1 MPIDQLRRVQ
11 QSCQTARRGGAEDL
25 DVGPLAGA
33 SLLANVSR
41 CATKNGETLHEFVD
55 AISHAIDD
63 ADASSLRTRY
73 R

>member
-1 MPIDQLRRVQ
+1 
-11 QSCQTARRGGAEDL
+11 L
-25 DVGPLAGA
+25 DVAPLAGA
-33 SLLANVSR
+33 SLLATVSR